1 MPSHFVWN
9 KMYMYIITRWSVTY
23 KNEVTWL
30 LSWPL
35 TLRLN
40 NLYLTTFISCIF
52 KYLKRLLNGKIV
64 MKNALE
70 FMLECSGLW
79 QVFVGC
85 FTVSVKTSLF
95 FMDGSVYTHLF
106 NFLCCAFCF
115 VFLCLV
121 FPMLPLPLDCNPQI

>member
-1 MPSHFVWN
+1 M
-9 KMYMYIITRWSVTY
+9 
-23 KNEVTWL
+23 
-30 LSWPL
+30 
-35 TLRLN
+35 
-40 NLYLTTFISCIF
+40 
-52 KYLKRLLNGKIV
+52 KI
-64 MKNALE
+64 ALE

-121 FPMLPLPLDCNPQI
+121 FPMLQLSLDCNPPDLGWSS